1 MRHPSEFSGS
11 RLMSDTSG
19 NAAIMSDNKA
29 DLRKRYLALR
39 DEIPEPDRSRRSAD
53 IPRLISNENA
63 LKDAF
68 HTADVVLAYFPIG
81 SEVDTRPLIEFTL
94 GLRKKIVFPLC
105 IPGTKTLEWYIV
117 EDLGDMEPGFANIP
131 EPKRETSTRVDPSS
145 FAEGEAIAIIPGVAF
160 DQSGNRIGYGGG
172 YYDRFLPR
180 FKGRTIGLAFE
191 EQVAENL
198 KETGVIGDHDIAI
211 NSIIIV

>member
-1 MRHPSEFSGS
+1 M
-11 RLMSDTSG
+11 
-19 NAAIMSDNKA
+19 
-29 DLRKRYLALR
+29 
-39 DEIPEPDRSRRSAD
+39 
-53 IPRLISNENA
+53 ISNENA

-81 SEVDTRPLIEFTL
+81 SEVDTRSLIEFTL

-105 IPGTKTLEWYIV
+105 IPETKTLEWYIV
-117 EDLGDMEPGFANIP
+117 EDLGDMKPGFANIP

-198 KETGVIGDHDIAI
+198 KETGVIGDHDIAM